1 MVEAVGSGG
10 GGGRGKVSWEGVA
23 NRRFPLVEVY
33 RICIR
38 HQ

>member
-10 GGGRGKVSWEGVA
+10 GGKVSWGGVA
-23 NRRFPLVEVY
+23 SRRFPLVEVY

-38 HQ
+38 HE